1 MMDKFFKKAS
11 GVIVKFNKRVH
22 DIKSLDDRF
31 EKYDENDK
39 KIKVEV
45 KAKRLKNNYNQNAY
59 EIDRSARH

>member
-22 DIKSLDDRF
+22 DIKSLEDRF
-31 EKYDENDK
+31 EKCDENGK

-45 KAKRLKNNYNQNAY
+45 KAKKAKK
-59 EIDRSARH
+59 